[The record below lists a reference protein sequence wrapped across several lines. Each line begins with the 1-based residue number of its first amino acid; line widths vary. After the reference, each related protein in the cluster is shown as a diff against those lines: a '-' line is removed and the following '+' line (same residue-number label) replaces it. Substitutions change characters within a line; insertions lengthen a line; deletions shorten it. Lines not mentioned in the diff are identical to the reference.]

1 MCPLLRGPRNG
12 KLKTVFRR
20 RNETAEAQTVT
31 EPEEPTG
38 KAYTPRKGQPTP
50 KRRDVEANRRRAV
63 TAPKNRKEAARQ
75 MRERNARER
84 KVAESEAA
92 KGNDRYLPA
101 RDRGA
106 AKSLTRDL
114 IDSRRTISQYFMF
127 LSIAIVLVAMVPV
140 PQIQMLI
147 YYFWVLMMA
156 VVIVEGYLNGRR
168 AKRLV
173 NERLPEEST
182 RGIAMYAAMRALMI
196 RKLRMP
202 KPRVKVGEPV

>member
-1 MCPLLRGPRNG
+1 V
-12 KLKTVFRR
+12 KTVFRR
-20 RNETAEAQTVT
+20 RNETAEAPTVT

-38 KAYTPRKGQPTP
+38 PGNTPRKGQPTP
-50 KRRDVEANRRRAV
+50 KRRDSEANRRRAV

-84 KVAESEAA
+84 KVAASEAA

-101 RDRGA
+101 RDRGP
-106 AKSLTRDL
+106 AKSLARDL
-114 IDSRRTISQYFMF
+114 IDSRRTFSQYFMF

-156 VVIVEGYLNGRR
+156 VVVVEGYLNGRR

-173 NERLPEEST
+173 NERLPDEST
-182 RGIAMYAAMRALMI
+182 RGIAMYAAMRALMV

-202 KPRVKVGEPV
+202 KPRIKVGEPV